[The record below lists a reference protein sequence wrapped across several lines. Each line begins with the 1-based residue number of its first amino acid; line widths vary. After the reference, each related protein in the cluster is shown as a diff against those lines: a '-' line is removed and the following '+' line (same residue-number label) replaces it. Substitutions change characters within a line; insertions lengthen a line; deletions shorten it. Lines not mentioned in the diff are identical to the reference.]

1 MHATRVYLALV
12 HHHDEP
18 DLAVGS
24 VCRRSPAQGPGKRP
38 AGGLVETQDA
48 DERLVRAFPICG
60 EVVVGLVVARDD
72 PLAPARSATAGRK
85 VACSP
90 TRQIA
95 PNENSLVDSERSEVF
110 LFES

>member
-1 MHATRVYLALV
+1 MA
-12 HHHDEP
+12 
-18 DLAVGS
+18 
-24 VCRRSPAQGPGKRP
+24 
-38 AGGLVETQDA
+38 LVETQDA

>member
-1 MHATRVYLALV
+1 M
-12 HHHDEP
+12 
-18 DLAVGS
+18 
-24 VCRRSPAQGPGKRP
+24 
-38 AGGLVETQDA
+38 ETQDA

-95 PNENSLVDSERSEVF
+95 QGSALLSD
-110 LFES
+110 